1 MFQLTVT
8 HEHIFL
14 NIQDGLEGWLG
25 AGGRFCLSEDRN
37 RAHLSETYLCDGNIS
52 SCTNAVTSTPKLAQ
66 ESTDLVWLLHLLHLL
81 STNEI
86 QLRCQYPHIQASA

>member
-1 MFQLTVT
+1 MFRLTVT
-8 HEHIFL
+8 YKHVFL
-14 NIQDGLEGWLG
+14 DIQDGLRGDSLER
-25 AGGRFCLSEDRN
+25 GRFCLSEDRN
-37 RAHLSETYLCDGNIS
+37 RAHLSETHLCDGNTS
-52 SCTNAVTSTPKLAQ
+52 SCPDAVTSTPKLAR